1 MTASRHSTRFALK
14 ALSLRYRPLLSR
26 KSDQPAKS
34 LLRRTSLINR
44 AAARRRLRT
53 TYPVWNAPTNGISL
67 MVAFRAVSAQGS
79 RMTLVAL
86 KRKTIKTPPG
96 WALEV
101 SAR

>member
-1 MTASRHSTRFALK
+1 
-14 ALSLRYRPLLSR
+14 
-26 KSDQPAKS
+26 
-34 LLRRTSLINR
+34 LINR
-44 AAARRRLRT
+44 AARQRLRIIH
-53 TYPVWNAPTNGISL
+53 PVWNAPTNGISM
-67 MVAFRAVSAQGS
+67 MVAFRAVSAQTS

>member
-1 MTASRHSTRFALK
+1 MAASRHPTRFALK
-14 ALSLRYRPLLSR
+14 ALSLRYQPLPSR

-44 AAARRRLRT
+44 AARRRLRIIH
-53 TYPVWNAPTNGISL
+53 PVWNALTNGISM

-96 WALEV
+96 RALEV

>member
-1 MTASRHSTRFALK
+1 MVASRHSTCFALK
-14 ALSLRYRPLLSR
+14 ALSLRYRPLPSR

-34 LLRRTSLINR
+34 LLRRTNLINR
-44 AAARRRLRT
+44 AARRRLHT
-53 TYPVWNAPTNGISL
+53 TYPVWNAPTNGISM